1 MEILIKISEN
11 SYKATCN
18 GCMLPPDVENV
29 VNAIKNGKT
38 LISWLSTFNTESA
51 TECFTAVQRLK
62 ESVINGK
69 NDTKF

>member
-1 MEILIKISEN
+1 MMEILIKISED

-29 VNAIKNGKT
+29 VNAIKNGKP

-51 TECFTAVQRLK
+51 TACYTAVQRLK
-62 ESVINGK
+62 ESLNA
-69 NDTKF
+69 DSD

>member
-1 MEILIKISEN
+1 MMEILIKISED

-29 VNAIKNGKT
+29 VNAIKNGKP

-51 TECFTAVQRLK
+51 TACYTAVQRLK
-62 ESVINGK
+62 EKI
-69 NDTKF
+69 